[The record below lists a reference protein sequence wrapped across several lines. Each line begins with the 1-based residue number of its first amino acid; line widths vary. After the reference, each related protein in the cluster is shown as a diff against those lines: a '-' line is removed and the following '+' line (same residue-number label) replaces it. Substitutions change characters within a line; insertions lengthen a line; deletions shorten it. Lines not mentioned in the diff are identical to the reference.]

1 MNKTKLQDA
10 LQQRVL
16 LCDGAIGT
24 ELQKG
29 DLEPGSC
36 GELLNIDRPER
47 VLAIHRAYVEAG
59 ADCITTNTFGASRI
73 MLERHGHGDD
83 VDVINR
89 SGVQLVRAALGERP
103 GYVFGDVGP
112 LGGLLEPYGDLSE
125 ARAREAF
132 TEQAAALVEAGVDGV
147 LIETQTSLEELGLAV
162 AAAREAGAPFV
173 IASLAYDVTHDG
185 KDLRTMMGVAPE
197 DAARFMADAGVD
209 MLGVNCGAGV
219 DVQWAT
225 RAVHRYRAVCDLPT
239 LAQPNAGQPVLENLQ
254 TVYKQ
259 APETMAAQIPMLL
272 EAGVSVVG
280 GCCGTT
286 PEHIRLFRALL
297 DRHNARRR

>member
-1 MNKTKLQDA
+1 MNETKLQDA
-10 LQQRVL
+10 VQQRVL

-36 GELLNIDRPER
+36 GELLNIERPGC
-47 VLAIHRAYVEAG
+47 VLAIHRAYVKAG

-73 MLERHGHGDD
+73 MLERHGHRHD
-83 VDVINR
+83 VDLINR

-103 GYVFGDVGP
+103 GFVLGDVGP

-162 AAAREAGAPFV
+162 AAARQAGAPFV

-219 DVQWAT
+219 DVEWAS
-225 RAVHRYRAVCDLPT
+225 RAVQRYRAVCDLPT

-259 APETMAAQIPMLL
+259 APETMAAQIPTLL

-297 DRHNARRR
+297 DRHNARHS